1 MKPVKFEII
10 GEDKTKPATDS
21 AAQNLDALN
30 VKIEEQKALITKLQG
45 EINKMQSTTGKGAGM
60 HTEADVAQ
68 INKLQA
74 EIASLQAQIIE
85 LEKLKHTTSTTPIV
99 PPKMEEE
106 VFRAQKS
113 AYGLGMSVQQVAREL
128 PALAMG
134 PQMFILAISNNL
146 PILADNIKR
155 VRLENE
161 ALAATGQPTVS
172 VFKQLIKA
180 VFSWQTALVVGITV
194 LLLFGKQIGEFVTN
208 LFRSEEAIRSNIK
221 AIDDLTSARAKGAK
235 DAQGE
240 LTRLRLLYGGLM
252 NENTARADKL
262 RIIKELQNK
271 YPSYFGNLTN
281 EQILAGNAAGAYR
294 KLSQA
299 IIESAMARAYEDKIV
314 ENTRKDLDLAG
325 KQAKAIADLNN
336 TKRYETSAYAAQ
348 GGVAGGKVET
358 AEYEKQ
364 AKIVKQIAQERK
376 DLAASS
382 EQLAAKI
389 KKPALLL
396 GADEKETTERE
407 KDIQS
412 LADRIADAE
421 VKAQQRID
429 ELKLQAMQEGY
440 NKQKAEAKKQYSQEL
455 DRIAQEER
463 ERLQALEKG
472 RKAGLRVT
480 PEQVKA
486 VSVDTYNQRYLAQ
499 QVYTAAMAK
508 LFDTEQRALTEKY
521 SDYTGKRINI
531 ERQFNEDIQKL
542 IILRNEAQKN
552 GNDKAV
558 ADLTAAINRA
568 RVEMAKSLMQLS
580 FEQFQQSPEYVRAF
594 EDLKDTS
601 NETLTYLMGEMEKYK
616 VQAASSMDPQALRE
630 YTTTLREL
638 SDEVRSRDPF
648 EALIKSRKKLADA
661 EREMAQAQAAIDLVR
676 AGGKVVTG
684 MRTDS
689 SGKIVASYL
698 TEEQAIK
705 RLIAIKDKL
714 QGINNEILEAE
725 KDIIAMMTDLFNE
738 VGNVGK
744 ALGGTA
750 GDVLGLLG
758 NIGTFTLGTIES
770 IKAMSITG
778 ANALT
783 TMEKA
788 SVILTILSAGIQ
800 IMQQLDSILPTAEN
814 EYLKYDAKIEEIN
827 RLRDAVSEYELAVLK
842 ATQAERSWFGSD
854 SLRSLADYKEQQ
866 LKIQENYFRKL
877 YEQQAIYQNQSGGGW
892 ITNPWN
898 SLLEGYDK
906 IYGTSIFGRDYEE
919 GTTAAMANLRIE
931 TRKRS
936 KGLFGSGI
944 GGKSQKTEDLRTWIK
959 NQPDLSQY
967 GELFDSAGFINEE
980 LAKVIL
986 DKYGDKLVGQTKET
1000 LEELVELKEQYDEFI
1015 AQLREYVN
1023 ELYEPLV
1030 GNMVDSLWD
1039 WLDSGKDAL
1048 KSFKEY
1054 AGETFRDIVSD
1065 MMRTIVLKNVF
1076 GTFESDIAD
1085 IYEKYSTG
1093 GDMAAM
1099 AAAVAARM
1107 QDLVDT
1113 YETQLPG
1120 LQTLLKSITESLSLS
1135 GIDITNAT
1143 NAAQTAQ
1150 SGGVRNIT
1158 EETGSRIDGNLIAQ
1172 TNRLISVD
1180 ENITGLREQANRALD
1195 VLLQIA
1201 SSVRRSAD
1209 NSDEIKR
1216 TLAVIQ
1222 RDGISLK

>member
-60 HTEADVAQ
+60 HTEADVAA

-74 EIASLQAQIIE
+74 EIASLQAQILE

-106 VFRAQKS
+106 MFRAQKS

-128 PALAMG
+128 PSLAMG
-134 PQMFILAISNNL
+134 PQMFFLAISNNL

-161 ALAATGQPTVS
+161 ALQQQNMKTVP
-172 VFKQLIKA
+172 VWKQLLKSII
-180 VFSWQTALVVGITV
+180 SWQTAMTIGITLLVVYGKEIVSWITS
-194 LLLFGKQIGEFVTN
+194 LFK
-208 LFRSEEAIRSNIK
+208 SEEAIRSNIK

-294 KLSQA
+294 NLYKSITEAAL
-299 IIESAMARAYEDKIV
+299 ARAYLAKID
-314 ENTRKDLDLAG
+314 ENAAKWLDLRFTL
-325 KQAKAIADLNN
+325 AKAIADLNN

-364 AKIVKQIAQERK
+364 RKLVDDIIRQRKELVESNKSLEEQIPVVGLL
-376 DLAASS
+376 DVGG
-382 EQLAAKI
+382 
-389 KKPALLL
+389 KP
-396 GADEKETTERE
+396 EKPE

-499 QVYTAAMAK
+499 QVYTSAMAK

-616 VQAASSMDPQALRE
+616 VQAATSMDPQALRE

-638 SDEVRSRDPF
+638 SDEVRSRNPF

-783 TMEKA
+783 AMEKA

-959 NQPDLSQY
+959 NQADLSQY

-1076 GTFESDIAD
+1076 GTFEGDIAD

-1195 VLLQIA
+1195 VFLQIA

-1216 TLAVIQ
+1216 TLAIIQ

>member
-21 AAQNLDALN
+21 AGANIDALTI
-30 VKIEEQKALITKLQG
+30 KIEEQKSLITKLQG

-60 HTEADVAQ
+60 HTEADIAQ
-68 INKLQA
+68 INKLQS
-74 EIASLQAQIIE
+74 EIASLQAQLIE
-85 LEKLKHTTSTTPIV
+85 LEKLKHTSAGTPIV
-99 PPKMEEE
+99 PNDLPAQAQ
-106 VFRAQKS
+106 VAQKNIN
-113 AYGLGMSVQQVAREL
+113 GLSVSVQQVAREL

-161 ALAATGQPTVS
+161 ALAASGQPTVS
-172 VFKQLIKA
+172 VFKQLLKA
-180 VFSWQTALVVGITV
+180 VFSWHTALVVAITV
-194 LLLFGKQIGEFVTN
+194 LLLFGKQIGEFMTN

-221 AIDDLTSARAKGAK
+221 AIDDLSSARAKGAK
-235 DAQGE
+235 DAQAE

-271 YPSYFGNLTN
+271 YPSYFGNLTT
-281 EQILAGNAAGAYR
+281 EQILVGKAYNAYK
-294 KLSQA
+294 KLSEA
-299 IIESAMARAYEDKIV
+299 IIESAMARAYEDKIFENDKKIV
-314 ENTRKDLDLAG
+314 ELDEKRVGALTKQVIAQQKLSKAQKEAELANKTVVSAGSSTEASALIGNELEAVSSAAAEVEKYG
-325 KQAKAIADLNN
+325 KEAKLAADNIDSLNKSN
-336 TKRYETSAYAAQ
+336 KNLAEKIKNPASLLD
-348 GGVAGGKVET
+348 VGGKPT
-358 AEYEKQ
+358 K
-364 AKIVKQIAQERK
+364 
-376 DLAASS
+376 
-382 EQLAAKI
+382 EQ
-389 KKPALLL
+389 
-396 GADEKETTERE
+396 E

-499 QVYTAAMAK
+499 QVYTSAMAK

-521 SDYTGKRINI
+521 SDYTSKRINI

-616 VQAASSMDPQALRE
+616 VQAATSMDPQALRE

-638 SDEVRSRDPF
+638 SDEVRSRNPF

-738 VGNVGK
+738 VGNVG
-744 ALGGTA
+744 
-750 GDVLGLLG
+750 
-758 NIGTFTLGTIES
+758 
-770 IKAMSITG
+770 
-778 ANALT
+778 
-783 TMEKA
+783 
-788 SVILTILSAGIQ
+788 
-800 IMQQLDSILPTAEN
+800 
-814 EYLKYDAKIEEIN
+814 
-827 RLRDAVSEYELAVLK
+827 
-842 ATQAERSWFGSD
+842 
-854 SLRSLADYKEQQ
+854 
-866 LKIQENYFRKL
+866 
-877 YEQQAIYQNQSGGGW
+877 
-892 ITNPWN
+892 
-898 SLLEGYDK
+898 
-906 IYGTSIFGRDYEE
+906 
-919 GTTAAMANLRIE
+919 
-931 TRKRS
+931 
-936 KGLFGSGI
+936 
-944 GGKSQKTEDLRTWIK
+944 
-959 NQPDLSQY
+959 
-967 GELFDSAGFINEE
+967 
-980 LAKVIL
+980 
-986 DKYGDKLVGQTKET
+986 
-1000 LEELVELKEQYDEFI
+1000 
-1015 AQLREYVN
+1015 
-1023 ELYEPLV
+1023 
-1030 GNMVDSLWD
+1030 
-1039 WLDSGKDAL
+1039 
-1048 KSFKEY
+1048 
-1054 AGETFRDIVSD
+1054 
-1065 MMRTIVLKNVF
+1065 
-1076 GTFESDIAD
+1076 
-1085 IYEKYSTG
+1085 
-1093 GDMAAM
+1093 
-1099 AAAVAARM
+1099 
-1107 QDLVDT
+1107 
-1113 YETQLPG
+1113 
-1120 LQTLLKSITESLSLS
+1120 
-1135 GIDITNAT
+1135 
-1143 NAAQTAQ
+1143 
-1150 SGGVRNIT
+1150 
-1158 EETGSRIDGNLIAQ
+1158 
-1172 TNRLISVD
+1172 
-1180 ENITGLREQANRALD
+1180 
-1195 VLLQIA
+1195 
-1201 SSVRRSAD
+1201 
-1209 NSDEIKR
+1209 
-1216 TLAVIQ
+1216 
-1222 RDGISLK
+1222 